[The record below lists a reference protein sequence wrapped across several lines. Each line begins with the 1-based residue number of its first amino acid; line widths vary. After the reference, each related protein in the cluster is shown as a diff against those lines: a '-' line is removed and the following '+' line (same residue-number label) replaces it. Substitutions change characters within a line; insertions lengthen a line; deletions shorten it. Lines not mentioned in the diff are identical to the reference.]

1 MIEIEQTENEIH
13 PQFLLKGRKIL
24 KIYTIELKQKISTIL
39 NISIIHFRKALTHEH
54 VFETIASVG
63 RARSYRTAAQR
74 WSGIRMLFKTGQ
86 IQPSL
91 SDDRYKTVVEFQSLR
106 QKNTCLMS
114 SRVMRFGNDTY
125 SDSFIQRVLQNQLS
139 SPIKGVL
146 NGLHSFAGLSKICH
160 DFSNKAVLKLK

>member
-1 MIEIEQTENEIH
+1 M
-13 PQFLLKGRKIL
+13 
-24 KIYTIELKQKISTIL
+24 
-39 NISIIHFRKALTHEH
+39 THEH

-125 SDSFIQRVLQNQLS
+125 SDSFIQKLLQNYLS
-139 SPIKGVL
+139 SLFIA
-146 NGLHSFAGLSKICH
+146 SFDASHTFKNSPQLATIYFQCPLSSEITQIRIYSFKTMEL
-160 DFSNKAVLKLK
+160 LKL